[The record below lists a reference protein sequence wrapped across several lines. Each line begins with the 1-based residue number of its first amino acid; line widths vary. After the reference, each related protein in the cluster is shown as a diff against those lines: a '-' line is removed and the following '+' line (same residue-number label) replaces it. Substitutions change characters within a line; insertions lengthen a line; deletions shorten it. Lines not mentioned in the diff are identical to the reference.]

1 MTPQEHAD
9 ALAASLTAAMSTI
22 QDWLGDAFLDDT
34 WKSALTEYQWGQE
47 ALQAEEANE

>member
-22 QDWLGDAFLDDT
+22 QDWLGDAWLDDT
-34 WKSALTEYQWGQE
+34 WQSALTEYQWAQE
-47 ALQAEEANE
+47 LAQEEATK